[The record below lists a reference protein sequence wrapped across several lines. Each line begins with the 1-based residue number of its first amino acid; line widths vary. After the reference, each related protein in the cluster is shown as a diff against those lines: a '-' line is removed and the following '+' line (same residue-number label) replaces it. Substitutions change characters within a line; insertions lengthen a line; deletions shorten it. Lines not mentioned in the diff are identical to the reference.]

1 LLNMSIIAGLS
12 MSCWIGILSLGV
24 FSQLKPL
31 PFDSVQ
37 LVFVPIFLLGLSGA
51 VLAGRSSP

>member
-1 LLNMSIIAGLS
+1 MSIIAGLS